1 MSTLSCYTSTENG
14 THLLDDLVRFV
25 AGEPDV
31 IRKAQEVVTTWIKS
45 LAGNRKRVP
54 SVRTV
59 RPREIVKR
67 RQRPASGLV
76 HEEGD
81 VLQVVVTILAKNVER
96 DTTEELNLTSIIAR
110 QGIRQPEYERIL
122 VPRHAE
128 IGMQQPRVRRTSF
141 GSTSLKLSLPNS
153 ITARRSRRRMPRGR

>member
-1 MSTLSCYTSTENG
+1 MKSFHLRASATTSTENG

-25 AGEPDV
+25 AGEPDIV
-31 IRKAQEVVTTWIKS
+31 SKAQEIVAIWIKP

-59 RPREIVKR
+59 RPREIVER
-67 RQRPASGLV
+67 RQRPPSGLV
-76 HEEGD
+76 HEEGNI
-81 VLQVVVTILAKNVER
+81 LQVVVTVLAEDVER
-96 DTTEELNLTSIIAR
+96 NTAEELDLASVIAR

-128 IGMQQPRVRRTSF
+128 IGMQQTRSF
-141 GSTSLKLSLPNS
+141 IEAPPCDDEP
-153 ITARRSRRRMPRGR
+153 A